1 MTTLITSREDLK
13 KLKAEKDALNAEYA
27 EKFSVDSA
35 FREGVAQEIAQA
47 IYEGF
52 QFENIIDLFTDVE
65 RLPLNG
71 RSTVRRVKGLL
82 AFHTSRGGHIE
93 ESFLSSDV
101 AEIPHDSLGF
111 ATRVHEDQLELGF
124 SETAATLIELGTRV
138 MDAAINKR
146 VLSTFQL
153 AVPFGH
159 PSYVPVTDL
168 SQDIAPIDAA
178 IAAVKDASLSDEV
191 AIIGRETMVSKIVS
205 ALTQNNSY
213 GAFLPETN
221 EDLFRRGVLGS
232 YRGVKIIT
240 LKNYRD
246 GDEVPFFPANELWVI
261 GKDAG
266 KTAFYGGMKSR
277 QELDVNF
284 FWRYRQKL
292 DYGVIV
298 MRPEHTRRIVDSTVT
313 P

>member
-1 MTTLITSREDLK
+1 MTTLITSREEQANLR
-13 KLKAEKDALNAEYA
+13 AEKEKVNAEYA
-27 EKFSVDSA
+27 EKFSTLEG
-35 FREGVAQEIAQA
+35 REQIGNEIAQA

-52 QFENIIDLFTDVE
+52 QFENIIELFTDVE
-65 RLPLNG
+65 RLALNG
-71 RSTVRRVKGLL
+71 RSTVRRVRGLK

-93 ESFLSSDV
+93 ESFLNSDV

-124 SETAATLIELGTRV
+124 SETAATLIQLGTEV
-138 MDAAINKR
+138 MNAAINKR
-146 VLSTFQL
+146 VLKTFQN

-159 PSYVPVTDL
+159 PSYVQVNDL
-168 SQDIAPIDAA
+168 AASIAPIDAA
-178 IAAVKDASLSDEV
+178 IAAVKDSSLSDQV
-191 AIIGRETMVSKIVS
+191 AIVGRETMTSKIVS

-213 GAFLPETN
+213 GAFLPTTN
-221 EDLFRRGVLGS
+221 EELFRRGVLGS
-232 YRGVKIIT
+232 YRGVQIIT
-240 LKNYRD
+240 LKNFRD
-246 GDEVPFFPANELWVI
+246 GDDVPFFPANELWVI
-261 GKDAG
+261 GRDAG

-284 FWRYRQKL
+284 FWRYRQKM

-298 MRPEHTRRIVDSTVT
+298 MRPEHTRRIVDTTVQ